1 MKLLID
7 EKGRKH
13 LVEGGKVHTDLGVVD
28 VDETES
34 NAVKSHLGKTFYIL
48 NPRIVDIYEKM
59 QRAGSFMLK
68 KDIGLIL
75 AYTGVGSGDVVV
87 DAGAGSG
94 ALAIFL
100 ANIVKPNGRVYTYEI
115 RGNFAEIA
123 RKNIA
128 KAGLQNFVE
137 VKVKNIA
144 EGIDEKADVITLDM
158 AEPWKVSKHAH
169 SALKNG
175 GFIAVYSPYV
185 ESAKIAA
192 ESLREEGFKNIKTV
206 EVIEREIEFRKQGTR
221 PSTRGVG
228 HTAYLTFARKI
239 T

>member
-13 LVEGGKVHTDLGVVD
+13 LVEGERAHTDMGIVNVSGANGV
-28 VDETES
+28 
-34 NAVKSHLGKTFYIL
+34 VKSHLGKTFYIL

-59 QRAGSFMLK
+59 PRAGSFMLK

-100 ANIVKPNGRVYTYEI
+100 ANVVRPDGRVYTYEI
-115 RGNFAEIA
+115 REEFAEIA

-128 KAGLQNFVE
+128 KAKLQDFVE
-137 VKVKNIA
+137 VKVKDIA
-144 EGIDEKADVITLDM
+144 EGIDEKADVITLDL
-158 AEPWKVSKHAH
+158 AEPWRVSKHAYN
-169 SALKNG
+169 ALKNG
-175 GFIAVYSPYV
+175 GFVAVYSPYM
-185 ESAKIAA
+185 ESAKKAA
-192 ESLREEGFKNIKTV
+192 ESLREEGFKNIKTI

-228 HTAYLTFARKI
+228 HTAYLTFARKVA
-239 T
+239 